1 MSHLLQFLILLMD
14 ENLFRDPF
22 LSPHT
27 MAACDDCLAQGASEC
42 TCQNPETGSQLAAA
56 GPGTHSTG
64 RQSPAARQTGPGS
77 RAQAAAGGS
86 CYWPVSVTAVTAAR
100 PRLPGPHTL
109 VLSSHWRDVT
119 LSLAWA
125 PWSRDHSRPWPG
137 TWPGPA
143 EQIVC
148 ITGLSACDQG
158 RLWSREQDNQAQE
171 QR

>member
-1 MSHLLQFLILLMD
+1 MKTCSEIRFSVRTPWLLVTTAWPRERASVLVKIRRPARSSQQ
-14 ENLFRDPF
+14 PG
-22 LSPHT
+22 PAHT
-27 MAACDDCLAQGASEC
+27 QHRPAESGRKADGASLE
-42 TCQNPETGSQLAAA
+42 P
-56 GPGTHSTG
+56 
-64 RQSPAARQTGPGS
+64 GPGS
-77 RAQAAAGGS
+77 CGS
-86 CYWPVSVTAVTAAR
+86 WCWPVSVTAVTAAR

-148 ITGLSACDQG
+148 ITGLAACDQG

>member
-64 RQSPAARQTGPGS
+64 RQSPAARQTGPAWS
-77 RAQAAAGGS
+77 RAQAAAAAGAGQS
-86 CYWPVSVTAVTAAR
+86 VSQ
-100 PRLPGPHTL
+100 L
-109 VLSSHWRDVT
+109 
-119 LSLAWA
+119 
-125 PWSRDHSRPWPG
+125 
-137 TWPGPA
+137 
-143 EQIVC
+143 
-148 ITGLSACDQG
+148 
-158 RLWSREQDNQAQE
+158 
-171 QR
+171 